1 MADIS
6 IDDLKNQ
13 ECQENNNVSFSVEE
27 DEIIDDTAQDY
38 KKRLN
43 KKLSEMTADEKK
55 KYNALSQKKKRS
67 KEKEEQ
73 VEEINTEEVEKQNTL
88 YNQLYVLKQKFP
100 DNTQTIHIDPEMS
113 YDTLSQKKDLI
124 MKIITDKHSHTLVFN
139 TLLLG
144 CRSVERGLHYFDVE
158 CLDGLADT
166 TEDMKDDITPIL
178 KEMVDLGQID
188 TTMLTPELRLGILM
202 STAIVKTIEKNNDK
216 KKNQNIVASLD
227 MDGRDS

>member
-216 KKNQNIVASLD
+216 KKNQNVVDALD
-227 MDGRDS
+227 TA

>member
-202 STAIVKTIEKNNDK
+202 STAIVKTIERNNDK
-216 KKNQNIVASLD
+216 KKNQNIVEASVTT
-227 MDGRDS
+227 

>member
-13 ECQENNNVSFSVEE
+13 ECQENITFSVE
-27 DEIIDDTAQDY
+27 DEIIDMENETAQEY

-43 KKLSEMTADEKK
+43 KKLSEMTPDEKK
-55 KYNALSQKKKRS
+55 RYNALSQKKKRS
-67 KEKEEQ
+67 KEKEEH
-73 VEEINTEEVEKQNTL
+73 VEEINTEEIEKQKTL
-88 YNQLYVLKQKFP
+88 YNSLYVLKQKFP
-100 DNTQTIHIDPEMS
+100 ENTDNIHIDPDMS
-113 YDTLSQKKDLI
+113 YETLNQKKDLM

-144 CRSVERGLHYFDVE
+144 CRSVERGLNYFEVE
-158 CLDGLADT
+158 CLDGLSET

-178 KEMVDLGQID
+178 KEMIDLGEID
-188 TTMLTPELRLGILM
+188 TSMLTPQLRLGILM

-216 KKNQNIVASLD
+216 KKNKNVVDSLD
-227 MDGRDS
+227 TP

>member
-216 KKNQNIVASLD
+216 KKNQNIVASSD

>member
-27 DEIIDDTAQDY
+27 DEIIDETAQDY

-144 CRSVERGLHYFDVE
+144 CRSVERGLNYFDVE

-216 KKNQNIVASLD
+216 KKNQNVVDALD
-227 MDGRDS
+227 TA

>member
-43 KKLSEMTADEKK
+43 KKLSEMKADEKK

-216 KKNQNIVASLD
+216 KKNQNVVDSLD

>member
-13 ECQENNNVSFSVEE
+13 ECQENITFNVEE
-27 DEIIDDTAQDY
+27 EIIDMENETAQEY

-43 KKLSEMTADEKK
+43 KKLSEMTPDEKK
-55 KYNALSQKKKRS
+55 RYNALSQKKKRS

-73 VEEINTEEVEKQNTL
+73 VEEINTEEIEKQKTL
-88 YNQLYVLKQKFP
+88 YNSLYVLKQKFP
-100 DNTQTIHIDPEMS
+100 ENTENIHIDPEMS
-113 YDTLSQKKDLI
+113 YETLNQKKDLI
-124 MKIITDKHSHTLVFN
+124 MKIITDKHSHNLVFN

-144 CRSVERGLHYFDVE
+144 CRSVERGLNYFEVE

-166 TEDMKDDITPIL
+166 TEDMKDDIVPIL
-178 KEMVDLGQID
+178 KEMVDLGEID
-188 TTMLTPELRLGILM
+188 TSMLTPQLRLGILM

-216 KKNQNIVASLD
+216 KKNKNVVDALD
-227 MDGRDS
+227 TQ